1 MPSENGKTA
10 RTAPPEERRKQLI
23 DATIEVIGEAG
34 ISGATL
40 PEITRRAGLSMGL
53 ANFHFGSKDGLIRA
67 VLISLAEEH
76 RDMWKV
82 QAGRSDL
89 SPAGKI
95 GAIID
100 AQFHPRICN
109 RRKLAVWFAFFG
121 NPMHRKFYQATATG
135 IDDERM
141 DVVTDLCTVIISD
154 GDFSGVDARDV
165 AATLE
170 GLFDGLWLN
179 ILMYPD
185 RFSADGAKAKVVAY
199 LAAIFPAHFG
209 GHQVS
214 G

>member
-1 MPSENGKTA
+1 MSRLFASLLLFAASLGAADDA
-10 RTAPPEERRKQLI
+10 RRPEVERAIARLSPTI
-23 DATIEVIGEAG
+23 VRIEVISED
-34 ISGATL
+34 
-40 PEITRRAGLSMGL
+40 
-53 ANFHFGSKDGLIRA
+53 GSEGRMLRQHA
-67 VLISLAEEH
+67 VGS
-76 RDMWKV
+76 
-82 QAGRSDL
+82 
-89 SPAGKI
+89 

-141 DVVTDLCTVIISD
+141 DVVTDLCAVIISD